1 MRLTLR
7 RKRTLGIRKF
17 DSILLASALEMIVGV
32 LISISDTA
40 ITGHVIG
47 MNGLSAMNAISP
59 LLGFTIFTEGLFPVG
74 TSMLYAKR
82 SGEYEQKK
90 AD

>member
-47 MNGLSAMNAISP
+47 MKGLSAMNAISP
-59 LLGFTIFTEGLFPVG
+59 LLGFTIFTEGLFSVG
-74 TSMLYAKR
+74 DQYAVREEKR
-82 SGEYEQKK
+82 GV
-90 AD
+90 

>member
-1 MRLTLR
+1 MR

-47 MNGLSAMNAISP
+47 MKGLSAMNAISP
-59 LLGFTIFTEGLFPVG
+59 LLG
-74 TSMLYAKR
+74 LYDLHGGPFFCGDQYAVREEKR
-82 SGEYEQKK
+82 GV
-90 AD
+90 